1 MANRP
6 QEIADRADAG
16 LARFVEANGDWL
28 TAVAFVVISVVLS
41 RIVDRWLQRRGR
53 RFAEA
58 VVRGRLTQEADTRLR
73 FVRRLVAA
81 AIILFGLTA
90 ALGQFTGLSRL
101 ATSLLASGAIAAAV
115 VGFAARQTLAN
126 VIAGMMLAISQ
137 PLRVGDWVTFEDAYG
152 VVEDVKLNYTVLR
165 TAADQRVIIPNEK
178 LATGILRNDTLESES
193 VGFDVAVWLAPGVDV
208 ERAVAVLERVPGCT
222 GVGVAEHQPWGTRL
236 SVGADPVAPDQKAAE
251 EAGLRR
257 RCLAGLHA
265 AGLLEGSV
273 DGALQRA
280 GMPAP
285 QAN

>member
-1 MANRP
+1 MA
-6 QEIADRADAG
+6 ERAESSVT
-16 LARFVEANGDWL
+16 RFLESNGDWL
-28 TAVAFVVISVVLS
+28 TALAFVVVAVLAA
-41 RIVDRWLQRRGR
+41 RLVDRWLGRRGR
-53 RFAEA
+53 TFAEA

-73 FVRRLVAA
+73 FIRRLVTA
-81 AIILFGLTA
+81 AIILFGLAA

-152 VVEDVKLNYTVLR
+152 VVEDVRLNYTVLR
-165 TAADQRVIIPNEK
+165 TATDQRVVIPNEK

-193 VGFDVAVWLAPGVDV
+193 VGFDIDVWLPPGADI
-208 ERAVAVLERVPGCT
+208 ERAIAVLCEAIAGD

-236 SVGADPVAPDQKAAE
+236 SVGADPVPPDQKGAE
-251 EAGLRR
+251 EAALRR
-257 RCLAGLHA
+257 RCLAALHA
-265 AGLLEGSV
+265 AGLLAAGL

-280 GMPAP
+280 GMPGP